1 MTIDPTTL
9 IEDLRE
15 ELAELGSTTG
25 LGGIPGV
32 WSYDKDDGVW
42 NVKHAGGNGYVDV
55 VKYRSVPRTA
65 GAYPVRR
72 EDAAKSG
79 RVSPIGYVRHLGSI
93 RETCAVVASI
103 LEDFAAKESA

>member
-25 LGGIPGV
+25 LADIPGV

-42 NVKHAGGNGYVDV
+42 NVKHAGGHGYVDV
-55 VKYRSVPRTA
+55 IKHRSIPRAA

-72 EDAAKSG
+72 EDAAQSG
-79 RVSPIGYVRHLGSI
+79 RVNELGYVRHLGGI